1 MIKRNISNERF
12 VEVVHSVVPQS
23 LRCPAGWVSVKVGPF
38 TLRTN
43 GIAWTAQETE
53 TGRAV
58 MLDAVRCQYA
68 GGKRSRA
75 RLRGLDLAG
84 GGPG

>member
-1 MIKRNISNERF
+1 
-12 VEVVHSVVPQS
+12 VVPSS
-23 LRCPAGWVSVKVGPF
+23 LRCPAGWVTVKVGPF

-43 GIAWTAQETE
+43 GVAWTAHETQ

-75 RLRGLDLAG
+75 RLHIRSALERIARQKASRSARQARW
-84 GGPG
+84 